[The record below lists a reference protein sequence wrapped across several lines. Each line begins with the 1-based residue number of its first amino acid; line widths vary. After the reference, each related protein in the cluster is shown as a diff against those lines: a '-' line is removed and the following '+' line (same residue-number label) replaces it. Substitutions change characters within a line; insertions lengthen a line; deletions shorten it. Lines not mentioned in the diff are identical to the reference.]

1 MDDYIKILKD
11 LYIVDLF
18 ITMPR
23 VDILYGSTS
32 PYYKE
37 HYVFNKQFLNIEEV
51 ISYLKDKYL
60 NYYILVYSLE
70 KNINF
75 ILRLILIDI
84 SENIPFLKKEK
95 NIRLRELKIKS
106 ILE

>member
-1 MDDYIKILKD
+1 MDYIKILKD
-11 LYIVDLF
+11 LDIVDLF
-18 ITMPR
+18 LTMPR
-23 VDILYGSTS
+23 VNILYGIAS

-95 NIRLRELKIKS
+95 NIKLRELKIKS